1 MVLMKFIVKGG
12 EISNTYSHHIFF
24 TQISIVFLDL
34 WLIFS
39 LFSLLSFQN
48 SGNLKVK

>member
-24 TQISIVFLDL
+24 TQFSIVFFGSLVDL
-34 WLIFS
+34 QFFFS
-39 LFSLLSFQN
+39 FVFSKL
-48 SGNLKVK
+48 